1 MRHLKTRLASK
12 FDDEIRFIR
21 GMMAQPKT
29 VGAIMPTSQRMA
41 NKMASIIDPDSGLK
55 VLELGPGT
63 GVITKAILD
72 KGVKPESLV
81 SIEYSTPF
89 YQHLMAKYPGVNFIN
104 GDAFDIAETLRA
116 YEGETFDCVISGIPL
131 LNFPM
136 HVRVKLIEEL
146 LKLIPAGRP
155 VVQFSYGPIS
165 PVTARPDSYKIEHF
179 DFIVR
184 NIPPAQIWHFKK
196 VQSDHSHPNL
206 RAGNGAGVCGCS
218 GRHTV

>member
-12 FDDEIRFIR
+12 FDDEIRFLR

-41 NKMASIIDPDSGLK
+41 NRMASIIDVASGLK

-72 KGVKPESLV
+72 KGVKPENLV
-81 SIEYSTPF
+81 SVEYSTSF
-89 YQHLMAKYPGVNFIN
+89 FQHLVEKYPGVNFIN
-104 GDAFDIAETLRA
+104 GDAFAIEETLKA
-116 YEGETFDCVISGIPL
+116 YQGETFDCVISGIPL

-136 HVRVKLIEEL
+136 HVRVKLVEDL
-146 LKLIPAGRP
+146 LKLIPVGRP
-155 VVQFSYGPIS
+155 IVQFSYGPVS
-165 PVTARPDSYKIEHF
+165 PVTARPESFRIENF

-184 NIPPAQIWHFKK
+184 NIPPAQIWHYKK
-196 VQSDHSHPNL
+196 VPADHP
-206 RAGNGAGVCGCS
+206 RAGNSAGFCGLS
-218 GRHTV
+218 RRHTA